1 MKGNDEGQ
9 KEYDKM
15 SSSSNMRIGI
25 VAAKW
30 HTEIID
36 TMIEVAT
43 AEAAAAGAEITECVR
58 VPGSYEMPLAADVL
72 LEKNGIDA
80 VVVLSC
86 IFRGETQHG
95 EVMGHVVHH
104 ALANLQLVHRKPIG
118 MGIIGP
124 GASKEQMLARKDEYA
139 RDAVKV
145 VLDMHAVLTEA
156 QDENR

>member
-1 MKGNDEGQ
+1 MRKSDEGK

-15 SSSSNMRIGI
+15 STSSNIRIGI

-30 HTEIID
+30 HSEIID
-36 TMIEVAT
+36 TMIDIAT
-43 AEAAAAGAEITECVR
+43 SEAEAADAEVTECVR

-72 LEKNGIDA
+72 LEKNEIDA
-80 VVVLSC
+80 VVLLSC

-104 ALANLQLVHRKPIG
+104 ALVNLQLVHRKPIG

-145 VLDMHAVLTEA
+145 ALDMHAVLTEA
-156 QDENR
+156 RDESR

>member
-43 AEAAAAGAEITECVR
+43 AEAAAAGAEIAECVR

>member
-1 MKGNDEGQ
+1 
-9 KEYDKM
+9 M
-15 SSSSNMRIGI
+15 STSSNIRIGI

-30 HTEIID
+30 HSEIID
-36 TMIEVAT
+36 TMIDIAT
-43 AEAAAAGAEITECVR
+43 SEAEAADAEVTECVR

-72 LEKNGIDA
+72 LEKNEIDA

-104 ALANLQLVHRKPIG
+104 ALVNLQLVHQKPIG

-124 GASKEQMLARKDEYA
+124 GASQEQMLARKDEYA

-145 VLDMHAVLTEA
+145 VLDMHTVLTDT

>member
-15 SSSSNMRIGI
+15 SSSSNIRIGI

-43 AEAAAAGAEITECVR
+43 AEAAAAGAEIAECVR

-86 IFRGETQHG
+86 IYRGETQHG